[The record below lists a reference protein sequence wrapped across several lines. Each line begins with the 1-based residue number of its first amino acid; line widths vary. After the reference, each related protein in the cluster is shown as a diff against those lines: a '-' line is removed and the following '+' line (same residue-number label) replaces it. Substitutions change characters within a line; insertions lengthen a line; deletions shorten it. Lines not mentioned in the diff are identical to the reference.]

1 MTVEK
6 PAESEERPEKNQL
19 RASDNVKENAIH
31 KQTQN
36 IEYKEASQAGQD
48 FTSMAS
54 LKVPTVQ
61 EQSDGYKTG
70 ADEESGKVPSSQA
83 KIDSFGINMDDGSTV
98 IARPRPG
105 KEDPAPLS
113 GSAEDTGTVIDYQ
126 WKETGKDSF
135 ALGMD
140 YEEGPIDS
148 RTPSEKMG
156 DFLKAAAARAT
167 DQEGW
172 QKYLDGQ
179 VEKFI
184 GIGEGLNIAKE
195 HTKEAVVAG
204 WTALTDGTVANFL
217 SKPNAINDPLFNT
230 VGGALDAM
238 AQDPHA
244 VDHALERL
252 GTSIMQASEHYSSLP
267 DREKGHVIG
276 EAAFFLI
283 NPEGSTEA
291 GEAALKIADRV
302 ATGVDKVV
310 MDGIR
315 ASVKSAEE
323 MAVATPEL
331 AGQARRMLYDYTR
344 KLGLSPQEMEAAGIP
359 RGYFDGIEPPPGAGK
374 GDNVYAMSKADDL
387 GGDVLKGGGYK
398 VDKATGR
405 LQRTDLG
412 KPREPYNW
420 EALDERFSSE
430 VVRQANRD
438 SCISAVGEMLSEGRL
453 AEKELIELLGK
464 RPDISDLVDHLG
476 PEWTDEVRRFNS
488 VSEIC
493 EKGPWA
499 AELMKNAGTELEK
512 SLHTVVVDGISDSG
526 NLIIR
531 DPWEGT
537 KYEMTIKHFLVDVW
551 NGRAVYRK

>member
-6 PAESEERPEKNQL
+6 SAESEEKPEKNQL
-19 RASDNVKENAIH
+19 RAGDNVKEHAIH
-31 KQTQN
+31 VQAQN
-36 IEYKEASQAGQD
+36 AEYREASKAGQD
-48 FTSMAS
+48 FTSMTS
-54 LKVPTVQ
+54 LRVPSVQ
-61 EQSDGYKTG
+61 ERMGGQKAGLTVDSVDMQPVT
-70 ADEESGKVPSSQA
+70 EVE
-83 KIDSFGINMDDGSTV
+83 SFGIQMDDGFTV
-98 IARPRPG
+98 TARSKPG
-105 KEDPAPLS
+105 KGDEAPLA
-113 GSAEDTGTVIDYQ
+113 GSAEDTGSVVDYQ
-126 WKETGKDSF
+126 WKETGQGSF

-140 YEEGPIDS
+140 YEAGATDS
-148 RTPSEKMG
+148 RTPSEKVG
-156 DFLKAAAARAT
+156 DFLQAAAARAT
-167 DQEGW
+167 DPEGW

-195 HTKEAVVAG
+195 HTKEAVLVG

-230 VGGALDAM
+230 IGGALDAM
-238 AQDPHA
+238 AQDPDA
-244 VDHALERL
+244 VNHALERL
-252 GTSIMQASEHYSSLP
+252 GTSIMQASEHFSSLP

-276 EAAFFLI
+276 ETAFFLV

-331 AGQARRMLYDYTR
+331 ADQARRMLYDYTKR
-344 KLGLSPQEMEAAGIP
+344 LGLTPQEMEAAGIP

-374 GDNVYAMSKADDL
+374 GDQTFAMSKADDL
-387 GGDVLKGGGYK
+387 GGDVVKGSGYR
-398 VDKATGR
+398 VDKAIGR

-420 EALDERFSSE
+420 EALNERFSSD
-430 VVRQANRD
+430 VVRQSNRD

-453 AEKELIELLGK
+453 TEKELIGLLSK
-464 RPDISDLVDHLG
+464 RPDIKDLVEHLG
-476 PEWTDEVRRFNS
+476 PEWTDELRRFS
-488 VSEIC
+488 SISEIS

-499 AELMKNAGTELEK
+499 AELMENAGTELEK
-512 SLHTVVVDGISDSG
+512 SLHTVVVDGVSDSG
-526 NLIIR
+526 NLVIR

-537 KYEMTIKHFLVDVW
+537 KYEMDIKHFLEDVW
-551 NGRAVYRK
+551 TGRAVYRR